1 MKNMTHTPTNAPAR
15 ICALEETG
23 TRFWYWTGASGGR
36 YITSVY
42 DAATCPPLPGAIYI
56 AARRGSADHRQ
67 ALACGLLPRACGQAL
82 EHWRE
87 RIRAAGAQE
96 VHVHLLAASPA
107 DALRIRDDICANLGL
122 EPDNPGAA
130 QKGAKSRR
138 GLRETASR
146 LVLCG

>member
-1 MKNMTHTPTNAPAR
+1 MKTTAHIPTNAPAR

-23 TRFWYWTGASGGR
+23 TRFWYWAGASGAR
-36 YITSVY
+36 YIASVY

-56 AARRGSADHRQ
+56 AARRDGPAHRR
-67 ALACGLLPRACGQAL
+67 ALACGLLPRASGQAL
-82 EHWRE
+82 GHWRE
-87 RIRAAGAQE
+87 RMTACGAEE

-107 DALRIRDDICANLGL
+107 DALRIRDDICASLGL
-122 EPDNPGAA
+122 DPDETGAP